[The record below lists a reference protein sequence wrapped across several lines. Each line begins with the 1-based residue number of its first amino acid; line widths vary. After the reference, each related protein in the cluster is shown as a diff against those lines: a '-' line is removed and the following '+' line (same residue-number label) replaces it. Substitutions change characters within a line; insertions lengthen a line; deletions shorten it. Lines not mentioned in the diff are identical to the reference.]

1 MTLTDGRISLPLLYM
16 TRYGGRLKT
25 PDVARFASI
34 ISFPITIMSTL
45 VRGSFRL
52 LQAAFA
58 VANSVRRQIVSF
70 VRWYIRYFHTERRVT
85 YDKSGRS
92 KLPGLGFETALIG
105 VHMTLAV
112 GHFVFFLQG

>member
-1 MTLTDGRISLPLLYM
+1 MFRLARRFFELLRITARIILA
-16 TRYGGRLKT
+16 TC
-25 PDVARFASI
+25 RFAH
-34 ISFPITIMSTL
+34 
-45 VRGSFRL
+45 
-52 LQAAFA
+52 
-58 VANSVRRQIVSF
+58 RQIIKIKRQLITF

-105 VHMTLAV
+105 VHMVLAV